1 MKERSV
7 IKKIIDVIGNI
18 EDATIISNYD
28 FTDERTANMIVVGI
42 DQVEQLNINLPDY
55 RYLVNITIDCFIE
68 DDKDGSTFE
77 FIVNTVK
84 DKINNYINKN
94 ASLES
99 AFQELP
105 VVGWLNLNVENSITT
120 ESNRAVITSEVIASY
135 NN

>member
-28 FTDERTANMIVVGI
+28 FTEERTANMIVVGI